1 MPIKFTIEK
10 NTFLEAL
17 NSLQSITAKKGTMA
31 ILANILLQVKD
42 DCVEM
47 VGTDLEVGIKRTV
60 AAEIFSPGSI
70 TLPSKKLFEIVRES
84 GVDVIEME
92 EQENNWVKI
101 SAGNSV
107 YNLAG
112 ISSEEYPQFPEY
124 NEDDLVEISSEIIK
138 VLIEKTIFSVA
149 QERESNFTLT
159 GILLESEVK
168 EDIPFL
174 RMVSSDGH
182 RLTVMEK
189 ESQVDIS
196 KFGIERNIII
206 PRKGIVEIK
215 RFCDGYEKI
224 FMGIDNKQII
234 LKADKAIIIVRL
246 MNGDFPDYRNII
258 NVIDRENS
266 IKIEKTQFLES
277 LKRTSIL
284 SDDTFNSIQLDVKKN
299 KIVLSANNIDI
310 GNAKDEINI
319 DYQAEEISL
328 GFNCRYLIDTLN
340 TIYGDEINAFISSDQ
355 RPCLI
360 TSDDDRGFLSIIMP
374 MKI

>member
-1 MPIKFTIEK
+1 MPIKFSIDK
-10 NTFLEAL
+10 NNFLGAL

-31 ILANILLQVKD
+31 ILGNILLQVQNN
-42 DCVEM
+42 CIEII
-47 VGTDLEVGIKRTV
+47 GTDLEVGIKRTV
-60 AAEIFSPGSI
+60 DGRIFSPGSI

-84 GVDVIEME
+84 GTDSIEFE
-92 EQENNWVKI
+92 EHENYWVKI
-101 SAGNSV
+101 NTGKSV
-107 YNLAG
+107 YNIAG
-112 ISSEEYPQFPEY
+112 ISSDEYPQFPEY
-124 NEDDLVEISSEIIK
+124 SEEEMVELSSEIIK
-138 VLIEKTIFSVA
+138 ELIEKTIFSVA

-355 RPCLI
+355 SPCLI

>member
-10 NTFLEAL
+10 NNFLEAL

-124 NEDDLVEISSEIIK
+124 NEEDLLEISSEIIK

-159 GILLESEVK
+159 GILLESEVRD
-168 EDIPFL
+168 EISFL

-182 RLTVMEK
+182 RLTIMEK
-189 ESQVDIS
+189 ESPVDIG
-196 KFGIERNIII
+196 KFGIDKNIII

-215 RFCDGYEKI
+215 RFCDGYENI
-224 FMGIDNKQII
+224 LIGIDNKQII
-234 LKADKAIIIVRL
+234 LKAGSGIIIVRL
-246 MNGDFPDYRNII
+246 MNGDFPVYMNII
-258 NVIDRENS
+258 KLINKENN
-266 IKIEKTQFLES
+266 IKIDKNRFLES
-277 LKRTSIL
+277 LKRTSIFT
-284 SDDTFNSIQLDVKKN
+284 DDTFNSIKLDINKN
-299 KIVLSANNIDI
+299 KIILSSNNMDI
-310 GNAKDEINI
+310 GNAKDEIRV
-319 DYQAEEISL
+319 DYKGEDISL

-340 TIYGDEINAFISSDQ
+340 TIYGNEINAFITSDQ
-355 RPCLI
+355 SPCMI
-360 TSDDDRGFLSIIMP
+360 TSDEDEGFLSIIMP

>member
-1 MPIKFTIEK
+1 MPIKFSIDK
-10 NTFLEAL
+10 NNFLGAL

-31 ILANILLQVKD
+31 ILGNILLQVQNN
-42 DCVEM
+42 CIEII
-47 VGTDLEVGIKRTV
+47 GTDLEVGIKRTV
-60 AAEIFSPGSI
+60 DGRIFFPGSI

-84 GVDVIEME
+84 GTESIEFE
-92 EQENNWVKI
+92 EHENYWVKI
-101 SAGNSV
+101 NTGKSV
-107 YNLAG
+107 YNIAG
-112 ISSEEYPQFPEY
+112 ISSDEYPQFPEY
-124 NEDDLVEISSEIIK
+124 SEEEMVELSSEIIK
-138 VLIEKTIFSVA
+138 ELIEKTIFSVA

-355 RPCLI
+355 SPCLI

>member
-159 GILLESEVK
+159 GILLESEVRD
-168 EDIPFL
+168 DIPFL

-182 RLTVMEK
+182 RLTIMEK
-189 ESQVDIS
+189 ESPVDIG
-196 KFGIERNIII
+196 KFGIDKNIII

-215 RFCDGYEKI
+215 RFCDGYENI
-224 FMGIDNKQII
+224 LIGIDNKQII
-234 LKADKAIIIVRL
+234 LKAGSGIIIVRL
-246 MNGDFPDYRNII
+246 MNGDFPVYMNII
-258 NVIDRENS
+258 KLINKEHN
-266 IKIEKTQFLES
+266 IKIDKNQFVES
-277 LKRTSIL
+277 LKRTSIFT
-284 SDDTFNSIQLDVKKN
+284 DDTFNSIKLDINNN
-299 KIVLSANNIDI
+299 KIILSSNNMDI
-310 GNAKDEINI
+310 GNAKDEIRV
-319 DYQAEEISL
+319 DYKGEDISL

-340 TIYGDEINAFISSDQ
+340 TIYGNEINAFITSDQ
-355 RPCLI
+355 SPCMI
-360 TSDDDRGFLSIIMP
+360 TSDEDEGFLSIIMP

>member
-10 NTFLEAL
+10 NHFMAAL

-31 ILANILLQVKD
+31 ILANILLQVQND
-42 DCVEM
+42 SIEM
-47 VGTDLEVGIKRTV
+47 IGTDLEVGIKRKV
-60 AAEIFSPGSI
+60 AGQVFSPGSI

-84 GVDVIEME
+84 GTDAIEIE
-92 EQENNWVKI
+92 EHENNWVKI
-101 SAGNSV
+101 NTGKSV

-112 ISSEEYPQFPEY
+112 ISSDEYPQFPEY
-124 NEDDLVEISSEIIK
+124 SEEDLVEISSEILK
-138 VLIEKTIFSVA
+138 ELIEKTIFSVA

-168 EDIPFL
+168 DEMPIL

-189 ESQVDIS
+189 EVSLDMS
-196 KFGIERNIII
+196 RLGIEKNIII
-206 PRKGIVEIK
+206 PRKGMVEIK
-215 RFCDGYEKI
+215 RFCDGYENI
-224 FMGIDNKQII
+224 FMGVDKKQII
-234 LKADKAIIIVRL
+234 LKGDNGLIIVRL

-258 NVIDRENS
+258 NVINKENT
-266 IKIEKTQFLES
+266 IKIDKAEFLES
-277 LKRTSIL
+277 LKRTSIFT
-284 SDDTFNSIQLDVKKN
+284 DETFNSIQLDVKKN
-299 KIVLSANNIDI
+299 KIILSSNNMDI
-310 GNAKDEINI
+310 GNAKDEIKI
-319 DYQAEEISL
+319 DYKGDDISL

-355 RPCLI
+355 SPCLI
-360 TSDDDRGFLSIIMP
+360 TSDDDAGFLSIIMP